1 MAKRVIRR
9 KRTRAADHQETK
21 KGASHRRTH
30 AEEPE
35 STGHN
40 GSDGSAVTE
49 NPVIEV
55 RGKPFPT
62 HCTRPRNPSEWA
74 TMKIRPRNR
83 PRSSLDFWAGW
94 CTTPP
99 TSSTYGAVYPVALV
113 AGLIPSENALVYGLL
128 DGASDAQ
135 EAAGRWKTS
144 RRSMAGGARPA
155 LTGEPA

>member
-35 STGHN
+35 NTGHDN
-40 GSDGSAVTE
+40 PDGSASRKTGDRSARQTVADALHQAGE
-49 NPVIEV
+49 SLGMGGDEDQA
-55 RGKPFPT
+55 
-62 HCTRPRNPSEWA
+62 SESPA
-74 TMKIRPRNR
+74 LELGLLGRLVYH
-83 PRSSLDFWAGW
+83 SSYIL
-94 CTTPP
+94 
-99 TSSTYGAVYPVALV
+99 TYGAVYPVALV
-113 AGLIPSENALVYGLL
+113 AGFIPRENALVYGLL

-144 RRSMAGGARPA
+144 LRSTGGGARPA

>member
-9 KRTRAADHQETK
+9 KRTRAADHEETK

-40 GSDGSAVTE
+40 GSDGSAL
-49 NPVIEV
+49 
-55 RGKPFPT
+55 GKSAERRARKIVAEAL
-62 HCTRPRNPSEWA
+62 HQAKESLGMGDHEDQASESPA
-74 TMKIRPRNR
+74 LELGLLGRMVYY
-83 PRSSLDFWAGW
+83 SSYIL
-94 CTTPP
+94 
-99 TSSTYGAVYPVALV
+99 TYGAVYPVALV
-113 AGLIPSENALVYGLL
+113 AGLIPRENALVYGLL

-144 RRSMAGGARPA
+144 LRSMAGGARPA